1 MRMLSSEINKFR
13 KIVGNKNVITDKNDM
28 QKYLKE
34 WRGVYTGVAGAIVK
48 PKSTKEVSSILKF
61 AYRKNISCIPQ
72 GGNTGLVGGQIPFNR
87 DHIVISLERL
97 NKIRE
102 INPIDQSITVEAGL
116 ILSDLQKKCDE
127 NNLIF
132 PLSLASEGSCSLGG
146 NIASNA
152 GGVAVLYYGNT
163 RELVMG
169 LEIVLSD
176 GSIINNLKTLVKDN
190 TGYSIKDLFVGSEGT
205 LGVITAATL
214 KVFPKPKNIYTAL
227 LSVNSP
233 KQSIEI
239 LNYIRN
245 NLSIPLT
252 AFELMNNFSVE
263 LVNKHMDKASI
274 PIEKFK
280 WLILVEFSSIEV
292 SKNEKDKI
300 ENLLNEILHR
310 NLAKDIFISQSSKQA
325 KDMWYIR
332 ESISEAQKKEG
343 GSIKNDISIP
353 IKDISKFIKNAEI
366 ISKELIPG
374 SRSVIFGHIGD
385 GNIHFN
391 ISQPVKSDKDKFLKK
406 DKKLRKKINDLTI
419 ELNGS
424 ISAEHG
430 IGLTKKADLKKYMK
444 KDVEL
449 FKLIKKS
456 FDPKNIMNP
465 GKIIDI

>member
-1 MRMLSSEINKFR
+1 MLSSEINKFR

-48 PKSTKEVSSILKF
+48 PKSTEEVSNILKF

-72 GGNTGLVGGQIPFNR
+72 GGNTGLVGGQIPFNKN
-87 DHIVISLERL
+87 HIVISLERL

-102 INPIDQSITVEAGL
+102 INPTDQSVTVEAGL

-169 LEIVLSD
+169 LEVVLSD
-176 GSIINNLKTLVKDN
+176 GSIINNLKTLIKDN
-190 TGYSIKDLFVGSEGT
+190 TGYSIKDLFIGSEGT

-214 KVFPKPKNIYTAL
+214 KVFPKPKNTYTAL
-227 LSVNSP
+227 LSVDSP

-252 AFELMNNFSVE
+252 AFELMNNFSIE

-300 ENLLNEILHR
+300 ENLLNEILHQ

-353 IKDISKFIKNAEI
+353 IKDISKFINNAEK
-366 ISKELIPG
+366 ISKKVIPG

-391 ISQPVKSDKDKFLKK
+391 ISQPVKSDKDKFIKK

>member
-1 MRMLSSEINKFR
+1 MLSSEINKFR

-48 PKSTKEVSSILKF
+48 PKSTEEVSNILKF

-72 GGNTGLVGGQIPFNR
+72 GGNTGLVGGQIPFNKN
-87 DHIVISLERL
+87 HIVISLERL

-102 INPIDQSITVEAGL
+102 INPTDQSVTVEAGL

-169 LEIVLSD
+169 LEVVLSD
-176 GSIINNLKTLVKDN
+176 GSIINNLKTLIKDN
-190 TGYSIKDLFVGSEGT
+190 TGYSIKDLFIGSEGT

-214 KVFPKPKNIYTAL
+214 KVFPKPKNMYTAL
-227 LSVNSP
+227 LSVDSP

-252 AFELMNNFSVE
+252 AFELMNNFSIE
-263 LVNKHMDKASI
+263 LVNKHMNKASI

-300 ENLLNEILHR
+300 ENLLNEILHQ

-353 IKDISKFIKNAEI
+353 IKDISKFINNAEK
-366 ISKELIPG
+366 ISKKVIPG

-391 ISQPVKSDKDKFLKK
+391 ISQPVKSDRDKFIKN

>member
-1 MRMLSSEINKFR
+1 MLSSEINKFR

-48 PKSTKEVSSILKF
+48 PKSTIEVSNILKF

-72 GGNTGLVGGQIPFNR
+72 GGNTGLVGGQIPFNK

-102 INPIDQSITVEAGL
+102 INPTDQSVTVEAGL
-116 ILSDLQKKCDE
+116 ILSDLQKKCEE

-169 LEIVLSD
+169 LEVVLSD
-176 GSIINNLKTLVKDN
+176 GSIINNLKTLIKDN
-190 TGYSIKDLFVGSEGT
+190 TGYSIKDLFIGSEGT

-227 LSVNSP
+227 LSVDSP

-252 AFELMNNFSVE
+252 AFELMNNFSIE

-300 ENLLNEILHR
+300 ENLLNEILHQ

-353 IKDISKFIKNAEI
+353 IKDISKFINNAEK
-366 ISKELIPG
+366 ISKKVIPG

-391 ISQPVKSDKDKFLKK
+391 ISQPVKSDKDKFIKK

>member
-1 MRMLSSEINKFR
+1 MLSSKINKFR
-13 KIVGNKNVITDKNDM
+13 KIVGNKNVITNKNDM

-48 PKSTKEVSSILKF
+48 PKSTKEVSNILKF
-61 AYRKNISCIPQ
+61 AYRENISCIPQ
-72 GGNTGLVGGQIPFNR
+72 GGNTGLVGGQIPFNK

-102 INPIDQSITVEAGL
+102 INPTDQSVTVEAGL

-169 LEIVLSD
+169 LEVVLSD
-176 GSIINNLKTLVKDN
+176 GSIINNLKTLIKDN

-214 KVFPKPKNIYTAL
+214 KVFPKPKNTYTAL

-252 AFELMNNFSVE
+252 AFELMNNFSIE
-263 LVNKHMDKASI
+263 LVNKHMDKAPI

-300 ENLLNEILHR
+300 ENLLNEILHQD
-310 NLAKDIFISQSSKQA
+310 LAKDIFISQSSKQA

-353 IKDISKFIKNAEI
+353 IKDISKFINNAEK
-366 ISKELIPG
+366 ISKEVIPG

-391 ISQPVKSDKDKFLKK
+391 ISQPIKSDKDKFIKK

>member
-48 PKSTKEVSSILKF
+48 PKSTKEVSNILKF

-102 INPIDQSITVEAGL
+102 INPTDQSVTVEAGL

-169 LEIVLSD
+169 LEVVLSD
-176 GSIINNLKTLVKDN
+176 GSIINNLKTLIKDN

-239 LNYIRN
+239 LNHIRN

-252 AFELMNNFSVE
+252 AFELMNNFSIE
-263 LVNKHMDKASI
+263 LVNKHMDKTSI

-300 ENLLNEILHR
+300 ENLLNEILHQ
-310 NLAKDIFISQSSKQA
+310 NLAKDIFISQSLKQA

-353 IKDISKFIKNAEI
+353 IKDISKFINNAEK
-366 ISKELIPG
+366 ISKEVIPG

-391 ISQPVKSDKDKFLKK
+391 ISQPIKSNKDKFLKK

-456 FDPKNIMNP
+456 LDPKNIMNP

>member
-48 PKSTKEVSSILKF
+48 PKSTKEVSNILKF

-72 GGNTGLVGGQIPFNR
+72 GGNTGLVGGQIPFNK

-102 INPIDQSITVEAGL
+102 INPTDQSVTVEAGL

-169 LEIVLSD
+169 LEVVLSD
-176 GSIINNLKTLVKDN
+176 GSIINNLKTLIKDN

-239 LNYIRN
+239 LNHIRN

-252 AFELMNNFSVE
+252 AFELMNNFSIE
-263 LVNKHMDKASI
+263 LVNKHMDKTSI

-300 ENLLNEILHR
+300 ENLLNEILHQ
-310 NLAKDIFISQSSKQA
+310 NLAKDIFISQSLKQA

-353 IKDISKFIKNAEI
+353 IKDISKFINNAEK
-366 ISKELIPG
+366 ISKEVIPG

-391 ISQPVKSDKDKFLKK
+391 ISQPIKSNKDKFLKK

-456 FDPKNIMNP
+456 LDPKNIMNP

>member
-1 MRMLSSEINKFR
+1 MLSSEINKFR

-48 PKSTKEVSSILKF
+48 PKSTIEVSNILKF
-61 AYRKNISCIPQ
+61 AYKKNISCIPQ
-72 GGNTGLVGGQIPFNR
+72 GGNTGLVGGQIPFNK

-102 INPIDQSITVEAGL
+102 INPTDQSVTVEAGL
-116 ILSDLQKKCDE
+116 ILSDLQKKCEE

-169 LEIVLSD
+169 LEVVLSD
-176 GSIINNLKTLVKDN
+176 GSIINNLKTHIKDN
-190 TGYSIKDLFVGSEGT
+190 TGYSIKDLFIGSEGT

-214 KVFPKPKNIYTAL
+214 KVFPKPKNMYTAL
-227 LSVNSP
+227 LSVDSP

-252 AFELMNNFSVE
+252 AFELMNNFSIE

-300 ENLLNEILHR
+300 ENLLNEILHQ

-353 IKDISKFIKNAEI
+353 IKDISKFINNAEK
-366 ISKELIPG
+366 ISKKVIPG

-391 ISQPVKSDKDKFLKK
+391 ISQPVKSDKDKFIKK

>member
-48 PKSTKEVSSILKF
+48 PKSTKEVSNILKF

-102 INPIDQSITVEAGL
+102 INPTNQSVTVEAGL

-169 LEIVLSD
+169 LEVVLSD
-176 GSIINNLKTLVKDN
+176 GSIINNLKTLIKDN

-252 AFELMNNFSVE
+252 AFELMNNFSIE

-300 ENLLNEILHR
+300 ENLLNEILHQ
-310 NLAKDIFISQSSKQA
+310 NLAKDIFFSQSLKQA

-353 IKDISKFIKNAEI
+353 IKDISKFINNAEK
-366 ISKELIPG
+366 ISKEVIPG

-391 ISQPVKSDKDKFLKK
+391 ISQPIKSDKDKFLKK

-456 FDPKNIMNP
+456 LDPKNIMNP

>member
-1 MRMLSSEINKFR
+1 M
-13 KIVGNKNVITDKNDM
+13 
-28 QKYLKE
+28 
-34 WRGVYTGVAGAIVK
+34 
-48 PKSTKEVSSILKF
+48 
-61 AYRKNISCIPQ
+61 
-72 GGNTGLVGGQIPFNR
+72 
-87 DHIVISLERL
+87 
-97 NKIRE
+97 
-102 INPIDQSITVEAGL
+102 
-116 ILSDLQKKCDE
+116 
-127 NNLIF
+127 
-132 PLSLASEGSCSLGG
+132 
-146 NIASNA
+146 
-152 GGVAVLYYGNT
+152 
-163 RELVMG
+163 
-169 LEIVLSD
+169 
-176 GSIINNLKTLVKDN
+176 
-190 TGYSIKDLFVGSEGT
+190 
-205 LGVITAATL
+205 
-214 KVFPKPKNIYTAL
+214 YTAL
-227 LSVNSP
+227 LSVDSP

-300 ENLLNEILHR
+300 ENLLNEILHQ

-343 GSIKNDISIP
+343 GSIKNDITSP
-353 IKDISKFIKNAEI
+353 IKEISKIINNAEK
-366 ISKELIPG
+366 ISKKVIPG

-391 ISQPVKSDKDKFLKK
+391 ISQPVKSDKDKFIKK

>member
-48 PKSTKEVSSILKF
+48 PKSTKEVSNILKF

-102 INPIDQSITVEAGL
+102 INSTNQSVTVEAGL

-169 LEIVLSD
+169 LEVVLSD
-176 GSIINNLKTLVKDN
+176 GSIINNLKTLIKDN

-252 AFELMNNFSVE
+252 AFELMNNFSIE

-300 ENLLNEILHR
+300 ENLLNEILHQ
-310 NLAKDIFISQSSKQA
+310 NLAKDIFFSQSLKQA

-353 IKDISKFIKNAEI
+353 IKDISKFINNAEK
-366 ISKELIPG
+366 ISKEVIPG

-391 ISQPVKSDKDKFLKK
+391 ISQPIKSDKDKFLKK

-456 FDPKNIMNP
+456 LDPKNIMNP

>member
-48 PKSTKEVSSILKF
+48 PKSTKEVSNILKF

-72 GGNTGLVGGQIPFNR
+72 GGNTGLVGGQIPFNK

-102 INPIDQSITVEAGL
+102 INPTDQSVTVEAGL

-169 LEIVLSD
+169 LEVVLSD
-176 GSIINNLKTLVKDN
+176 GSIINNLKTLIKDN

-252 AFELMNNFSVE
+252 AFELMNNFSIE

-300 ENLLNEILHR
+300 ENLLNEILHQ
-310 NLAKDIFISQSSKQA
+310 NLAKDIFFSQSLKQA

-353 IKDISKFIKNAEI
+353 IKDISKFINNAEK
-366 ISKELIPG
+366 ISKEVIPG

-391 ISQPVKSDKDKFLKK
+391 ISQPIKSDKDKFLKK

-456 FDPKNIMNP
+456 LDPKNIMNP

>member
-48 PKSTKEVSSILKF
+48 PKSTKEVSNILKF

-102 INPIDQSITVEAGL
+102 INPTDQSVTVEAGL

-169 LEIVLSD
+169 LEVVLSD
-176 GSIINNLKTLVKDN
+176 GSIINNLKTLIKDN

-227 LSVNSP
+227 LSINSP

-252 AFELMNNFSVE
+252 AFELMNNFSIE

-300 ENLLNEILHR
+300 ENLLNEILHQ
-310 NLAKDIFISQSSKQA
+310 NLAKDIFISQSLKQA

-353 IKDISKFIKNAEI
+353 IKDISKFINNAEK
-366 ISKELIPG
+366 ISKEVIPG
-374 SRSVIFGHIGD
+374 SRCVIFGHIGD

-391 ISQPVKSDKDKFLKK
+391 ISQPIKSDKDKFLKK

-456 FDPKNIMNP
+456 LDPKNIMNP

>member
-1 MRMLSSEINKFR
+1 MLSSEINKFR

-48 PKSTKEVSSILKF
+48 PKSTEEVSNILKF

-72 GGNTGLVGGQIPFNR
+72 GGNTGLVGGQIPFNKN
-87 DHIVISLERL
+87 HIVISLERL

-102 INPIDQSITVEAGL
+102 INPTDQSVTVEAGL

-169 LEIVLSD
+169 LEVVLSD
-176 GSIINNLKTLVKDN
+176 GSIINNLKTLIKDN
-190 TGYSIKDLFVGSEGT
+190 TGYSIKDLFIGSEGT

-214 KVFPKPKNIYTAL
+214 KVFPKPKNMYTAL
-227 LSVNSP
+227 LSVDSP

-252 AFELMNNFSVE
+252 AFELMNNFSIE
-263 LVNKHMDKASI
+263 LVNKHMNKASI

-300 ENLLNEILHR
+300 ENLLNEILHQ

-353 IKDISKFIKNAEI
+353 IKDISKFINNAEK
-366 ISKELIPG
+366 ISKKVIPG
-374 SRSVIFGHIGD
+374 SRTVIFGHIGD

-391 ISQPVKSDKDKFLKK
+391 ISQPVKSDKDKFIKK

>member
-1 MRMLSSEINKFR
+1 MSMLSSEINKFR

-48 PKSTKEVSSILKF
+48 PKSTKEVSNILKF

-102 INPIDQSITVEAGL
+102 INPTDQSVTVEAGL

-169 LEIVLSD
+169 LEVVLSD
-176 GSIINNLKTLVKDN
+176 GSIINNLKTLIKDN

-227 LSVNSP
+227 LSINSP

-252 AFELMNNFSVE
+252 AFELMNNFSIE

-300 ENLLNEILHR
+300 ENLLNEILHQ
-310 NLAKDIFISQSSKQA
+310 NLAKDIFISQSLKQA

-353 IKDISKFIKNAEI
+353 IKDISKFINNAEK
-366 ISKELIPG
+366 ISKEVIPG

-391 ISQPVKSDKDKFLKK
+391 ISQPIKSDKDKFLKK

-456 FDPKNIMNP
+456 LDPKNIMNP

>member
-48 PKSTKEVSSILKF
+48 PKSTKEVSNILKF

-102 INPIDQSITVEAGL
+102 INPTDQSVTVEAGL

-169 LEIVLSD
+169 LEVVLSD
-176 GSIINNLKTLVKDN
+176 GSIINNLKTLIKDN

-252 AFELMNNFSVE
+252 AFELMNNFSIE
-263 LVNKHMDKASI
+263 LVNKHMDKTSI

-300 ENLLNEILHR
+300 ENLLNEILHQ
-310 NLAKDIFISQSSKQA
+310 NLAKDIFFSQSLKQA

-353 IKDISKFIKNAEI
+353 IKDISKFINNAEK
-366 ISKELIPG
+366 ISKEVIPG

-391 ISQPVKSDKDKFLKK
+391 ISQPIKSNKDKFLKK

-456 FDPKNIMNP
+456 LDPKNIMNP

>member
-1 MRMLSSEINKFR
+1 MLSSKINKFR
-13 KIVGNKNVITDKNDM
+13 KIVGNKNVITNKNDM

-48 PKSTKEVSSILKF
+48 PKSTKEVSNILKF
-61 AYRKNISCIPQ
+61 AYRENISCIPQ
-72 GGNTGLVGGQIPFNR
+72 GGNTGLVGGQIPFNK

-102 INPIDQSITVEAGL
+102 INPTDLSVTVEAGL
-116 ILSDLQKKCDE
+116 ILSDLQKECDE

-169 LEIVLSD
+169 LEVVLSD
-176 GSIINNLKTLVKDN
+176 GSIINNLKTLIKDN

-214 KVFPKPKNIYTAL
+214 KVFPKPKNTYTAL

-252 AFELMNNFSVE
+252 AFELMNNFSIE
-263 LVNKHMDKASI
+263 LVNKHMDKAPI

-300 ENLLNEILHR
+300 ENLLNEILHQD
-310 NLAKDIFISQSSKQA
+310 LAKDIFISQSSKQA

-343 GSIKNDISIP
+343 GSIKNDISVP
-353 IKDISKFIKNAEI
+353 IKDISKFINNAEK
-366 ISKELIPG
+366 ISREVIPG

-391 ISQPVKSDKDKFLKK
+391 ISQPIKSDKDKFLKK

>member
-48 PKSTKEVSSILKF
+48 PKSTKEVSNILKF

-102 INPIDQSITVEAGL
+102 INPTNQSVTVEAGL

-169 LEIVLSD
+169 LEVVLSD
-176 GSIINNLKTLVKDN
+176 GSIINNLKTLIKDN

-252 AFELMNNFSVE
+252 AFELMNNFSIE
-263 LVNKHMDKASI
+263 LVNKHMDKTSI

-300 ENLLNEILHR
+300 ENLLNEILHQ
-310 NLAKDIFISQSSKQA
+310 NLAKDIFISQSLKQA

-353 IKDISKFIKNAEI
+353 IKDISKFINNAEK
-366 ISKELIPG
+366 ISKEVIPG

-391 ISQPVKSDKDKFLKK
+391 ISQPIKSDKDKFLKK

-456 FDPKNIMNP
+456 LDPKNIMNP

>member
-1 MRMLSSEINKFR
+1 MSMLSSEINKFR

-48 PKSTKEVSSILKF
+48 PKSTKEVSNILKF

-102 INPIDQSITVEAGL
+102 INPTDQSVTVEAGL

-169 LEIVLSD
+169 LEVVLSD
-176 GSIINNLKTLVKDN
+176 GSIINNLKTLIKDN

-233 KQSIEI
+233 KQSIQI

-252 AFELMNNFSVE
+252 AFELMNNFSIE

-300 ENLLNEILHR
+300 ENLLNEILHQ
-310 NLAKDIFISQSSKQA
+310 NLAKDIFISQSLKQA

-353 IKDISKFIKNAEI
+353 IKDISKFINNAEK
-366 ISKELIPG
+366 ISKEVIPG

-391 ISQPVKSDKDKFLKK
+391 ISQPIKSDKDKFLKK

>member
-1 MRMLSSEINKFR
+1 MLSSEINKFR

-48 PKSTKEVSSILKF
+48 PKSTEEVSNILKF

-72 GGNTGLVGGQIPFNR
+72 GGNTGLVGGQIPFNK

-102 INPIDQSITVEAGL
+102 INPTDQSVTVEAGL

-169 LEIVLSD
+169 LEVVLSD
-176 GSIINNLKTLVKDN
+176 GSIINNLKTLIKDN
-190 TGYSIKDLFVGSEGT
+190 TGYSIKDLFIGSEGT

-214 KVFPKPKNIYTAL
+214 KVFPKPKNMYTAL
-227 LSVNSP
+227 LSVDSP

-252 AFELMNNFSVE
+252 AFELMNNFSIE

-300 ENLLNEILHR
+300 ENLLNEILHQ

-353 IKDISKFIKNAEI
+353 IKDISKFINNAEK
-366 ISKELIPG
+366 ISKKVIPG

-391 ISQPVKSDKDKFLKK
+391 ISQPVKSDRDKFIKK

>member
-48 PKSTKEVSSILKF
+48 PKSTEEVSNILKF

-72 GGNTGLVGGQIPFNR
+72 GGNTGLVGGQIPFNKN
-87 DHIVISLERL
+87 HIVISLERL

-102 INPIDQSITVEAGL
+102 INPTDQSVTVEAGL

-169 LEIVLSD
+169 LEVVLSD
-176 GSIINNLKTLVKDN
+176 GSIINNLKTLIKDN
-190 TGYSIKDLFVGSEGT
+190 TGYSIKDLFIGSEGT

-214 KVFPKPKNIYTAL
+214 KVFPKPKNMYTAL
-227 LSVNSP
+227 LSVDSP

-300 ENLLNEILHR
+300 ENLLNEILHQ

-353 IKDISKFIKNAEI
+353 IKDISKFINNAEK
-366 ISKELIPG
+366 ISKKVIPG

-391 ISQPVKSDKDKFLKK
+391 ISQPVKSDKDKFIKK

>member
-1 MRMLSSEINKFR
+1 MLSSEINKFR

-48 PKSTKEVSSILKF
+48 PKSTEEVSNILKF
-61 AYRKNISCIPQ
+61 AYRKNIPCIPQ
-72 GGNTGLVGGQIPFNR
+72 GGNTGLVEGQIPFNK

-102 INPIDQSITVEAGL
+102 INPTDQSVTVEAGL

-169 LEIVLSD
+169 LEVVLSD
-176 GSIINNLKTLVKDN
+176 GSIINNLKTLIKDN
-190 TGYSIKDLFVGSEGT
+190 TGYSIKDLFIGSEGT

-214 KVFPKPKNIYTAL
+214 KVFPKPKNMYTAL
-227 LSVNSP
+227 LSVDSP

-252 AFELMNNFSVE
+252 AFELMNNFSIE

-300 ENLLNEILHR
+300 ENLLNEILHQ

-353 IKDISKFIKNAEI
+353 IKDISKFINNAEK
-366 ISKELIPG
+366 ISKKVIPG

-391 ISQPVKSDKDKFLKK
+391 ISQPVKSDKDKFIKK

>member
-1 MRMLSSEINKFR
+1 MLSSEINKFR

-48 PKSTKEVSSILKF
+48 PKSTEEVSNILKF

-72 GGNTGLVGGQIPFNR
+72 GGNTGLVGGQIPFNKN
-87 DHIVISLERL
+87 HIVISLERL

-102 INPIDQSITVEAGL
+102 INPTDQSVTVEAGL

-169 LEIVLSD
+169 LEVVLSD
-176 GSIINNLKTLVKDN
+176 GSIINNLKTLIKDN
-190 TGYSIKDLFVGSEGT
+190 TGYSIKDLFIGSEGT

-214 KVFPKPKNIYTAL
+214 KVFPKPKNMYTAL
-227 LSVNSP
+227 LSVDSP

-252 AFELMNNFSVE
+252 AFELMNNFSIE
-263 LVNKHMDKASI
+263 LVNKHMNKASI

-300 ENLLNEILHR
+300 EDLLNEILHQ

-353 IKDISKFIKNAEI
+353 IKDISKFINNAEK
-366 ISKELIPG
+366 ISKKVIPG

-391 ISQPVKSDKDKFLKK
+391 ISQPVKSDRDKFIKN

>member
-48 PKSTKEVSSILKF
+48 PKSTIEVSNILKF

-72 GGNTGLVGGQIPFNR
+72 GGNTGLVGGQIPFNK

-102 INPIDQSITVEAGL
+102 INPTDQSVTVEAGL

-169 LEIVLSD
+169 LEVVLSD
-176 GSIINNLKTLVKDN
+176 GSIINNLKTLIKDN

-239 LNYIRN
+239 LNHIRN

-252 AFELMNNFSVE
+252 AFELMNNFSIE
-263 LVNKHMDKASI
+263 LVNKHMDKTSI

-300 ENLLNEILHR
+300 ENLLNEILHQ
-310 NLAKDIFISQSSKQA
+310 NLAKDIFISQSLKQA

-353 IKDISKFIKNAEI
+353 IKDISKFINNAEK
-366 ISKELIPG
+366 ISKEVIPG

-391 ISQPVKSDKDKFLKK
+391 ISQPIKSNKDKFLKK

-456 FDPKNIMNP
+456 LDPKNIMNP

>member
-1 MRMLSSEINKFR
+1 MLSSEINKFR

-48 PKSTKEVSSILKF
+48 PKSTEEVSNILKF

-72 GGNTGLVGGQIPFNR
+72 GGNTGLVGGQIPFNKN
-87 DHIVISLERL
+87 HIVISLERL

-102 INPIDQSITVEAGL
+102 INPTDQSVTVEAGL

-169 LEIVLSD
+169 LEVVLSD
-176 GSIINNLKTLVKDN
+176 GSIINNLKTLIKDN
-190 TGYSIKDLFVGSEGT
+190 TGYSIKDLFIGSEGT

-214 KVFPKPKNIYTAL
+214 KVFPKPKNTYTAL
-227 LSVNSP
+227 LSVDSP

-252 AFELMNNFSVE
+252 AFELMNNFSIE
-263 LVNKHMDKASI
+263 LVNKHMNKASI

-300 ENLLNEILHR
+300 ENLLNEILHQ

-353 IKDISKFIKNAEI
+353 IKDISKFINNAEK
-366 ISKELIPG
+366 ISKKVIPG

-391 ISQPVKSDKDKFLKK
+391 ISQPVKSDRDKFIKK

>member
-1 MRMLSSEINKFR
+1 MLSSEINKFR

-48 PKSTKEVSSILKF
+48 PKSTEEVSNILKF

-72 GGNTGLVGGQIPFNR
+72 GGNTGLVGGQIPFNK

-102 INPIDQSITVEAGL
+102 INPTDQSVTVEAGL

-169 LEIVLSD
+169 LEVVLSD
-176 GSIINNLKTLVKDN
+176 GSIINNLKTLIKDN
-190 TGYSIKDLFVGSEGT
+190 TGYSIKDLFIGSEGT

-214 KVFPKPKNIYTAL
+214 KVFPKPKNTYTAL
-227 LSVNSP
+227 LSVDSP

-252 AFELMNNFSVE
+252 AFELMNNFSIE

-300 ENLLNEILHR
+300 ENLLNEILHQ

-353 IKDISKFIKNAEI
+353 IKDISKFINKAEK
-366 ISKELIPG
+366 ISKKVIPG

-391 ISQPVKSDKDKFLKK
+391 ISQPVKSDRDKFIKK

>member
-48 PKSTKEVSSILKF
+48 PKSTKEVSNILKF

-72 GGNTGLVGGQIPFNR
+72 GGNTGLVGGQIPFNK

-102 INPIDQSITVEAGL
+102 INPTDQSVTVEAGL

-169 LEIVLSD
+169 LEVVLSD
-176 GSIINNLKTLVKDN
+176 GSIINNLKTLIKDN

-252 AFELMNNFSVE
+252 AFELMNNFSIE

-300 ENLLNEILHR
+300 EDLLNEILHQ
-310 NLAKDIFISQSSKQA
+310 NLAKDIFISQSLKQA

-353 IKDISKFIKNAEI
+353 IKDISKFINNAEK
-366 ISKELIPG
+366 ISKEVIPG

-391 ISQPVKSDKDKFLKK
+391 ISQPIKSNKDKFLKK

-456 FDPKNIMNP
+456 LDPKNIMNP

>member
-1 MRMLSSEINKFR
+1 MLSSKINKFR
-13 KIVGNKNVITDKNDM
+13 KIVGNKNVITNKNDM

-48 PKSTKEVSSILKF
+48 PKSTKEVSNILKF
-61 AYRKNISCIPQ
+61 AYRENISCIPQ
-72 GGNTGLVGGQIPFNR
+72 GGNTGLVGGQIPFNK

-102 INPIDQSITVEAGL
+102 INPTDLSVTVEAGL
-116 ILSDLQKKCDE
+116 ILSDLQKECDE

-169 LEIVLSD
+169 LEVVLSD
-176 GSIINNLKTLVKDN
+176 GSIINNLKTLIKDN

-252 AFELMNNFSVE
+252 AFELMNNFSIE
-263 LVNKHMDKASI
+263 LVNKHMDKAPI

-300 ENLLNEILHR
+300 ENLLNEILHQD
-310 NLAKDIFISQSSKQA
+310 LAKDIFISQSSKQA

-343 GSIKNDISIP
+343 GSIKNDISVP
-353 IKDISKFIKNAEI
+353 IKDISKFINNAEK
-366 ISKELIPG
+366 ISREVIPG

-391 ISQPVKSDKDKFLKK
+391 ISQPIKSDKDKFIKK

>member
-48 PKSTKEVSSILKF
+48 PKSTKEVSNILKF

-169 LEIVLSD
+169 LEVVLSD
-176 GSIINNLKTLVKDN
+176 GSIINNLKTLIKDN

-252 AFELMNNFSVE
+252 AFELMNNFSIE

-300 ENLLNEILHR
+300 ENLLNEILHQ
-310 NLAKDIFISQSSKQA
+310 NLAKDIFFSQSLKQA

-353 IKDISKFIKNAEI
+353 IKDISKFINNAEK
-366 ISKELIPG
+366 ISKEVIPG

-391 ISQPVKSDKDKFLKK
+391 ISQPIKSDKDKFLKK